1 MFSPVEGLYCDYI
14 LWFSNIHIWSAS
26 FSLLQYL
33 VWAIGGLI
41 LLMSFFFTLSHI
53 NEWNISVRKKMLL
66 MIWFVLLAFSTVI
79 WNAVDIHAAV
89 LVGAIPLSVM
99 ISGYFANRKKVS
111 LVLELIFLC
120 WLLLAFANNLLS
132 PAC

>member
-1 MFSPVEGLYCDYI
+1 
-14 LWFSNIHIWSAS
+14 
-26 FSLLQYL
+26 
-33 VWAIGGLI
+33 
-41 LLMSFFFTLSHI
+41 
-53 NEWNISVRKKMLL
+53 
-66 MIWFVLLAFSTVI
+66 LLAFSTVI